1 VEKDV
6 HALHLLLLLGLL
18 VGLGLG
24 ALLADTDKAG
34 LGASVA
40 ELAVGV
46 LGGGVLGDL
55 LLGDNSLVVDGESG
69 VGEENVVAVADG
81 LDLLGAGLALLG
93 GLGVA
98 REEDEALLVGLQALN
113 VGLEGLLAEVL
124 ATGVDRDTDGARK
137 LAGDVGLLQLGE
149 GETTASTNATV
160 VLDGGAADDRAELVD
175 GLRSD
180 TGGLLLARVATA
192 GLLAGLELLCQDD
205 AIYTLQAPQL
215 SR

>member
-69 VGEENVVAVADG
+69 VGEENVVAVADS

-98 REEDEALLVGLQALN
+98 GEEDKALLVGLQALN
-113 VGLEGLLAEVL
+113 VGLEGLLGEVL
-124 ATGVDRDTDGARK
+124 ATGVDGDTDGARK
-137 LAGDVGLLQLGE
+137 LAGDVGLLQLSE
-149 GETTASTNATV
+149 GETTASTNTAI
-160 VLDGGAADDRAELVD
+160 VLDGGAANDGAELVD

-192 GLLAGLELLCQDD
+192 GLLAGL
-205 AIYTLQAPQL
+205 
-215 SR
+215 

>member
-1 VEKDV
+1 VED
-6 HALHLLLLLGLL
+6 
-18 VGLGLG
+18 
-24 ALLADTDKAG
+24 
-34 LGASVA
+34 
-40 ELAVGV
+40 
-46 LGGGVLGDL
+46 
-55 LLGDNSLVVDGESG
+55 
-69 VGEENVVAVADG
+69 VVAVADG

-98 REEDEALLVGLQALN
+98 GEEDEALLVGLQALN

>member
-1 VEKDV
+1 METDV

-24 ALLADTDKAG
+24 ALLADTNKAG
-34 LGASVA
+34 LGAGVA

-46 LGGGVLGDL
+46 LGGRVLGDL
-55 LLGDNSLVVDGESG
+55 GLGDNSLVVDGEG
-69 VGEENVVAVADG
+69 RVGEENVVAVADG

-113 VGLEGLLAEVL
+113 VGLEGLLGEVL
-124 ATGVDRDTDGARK
+124 ATGVDGDTDGARK

-160 VLDGGAADDRAELVD
+160 VLDGGAADDGAELVD

-192 GLLAGLELLCQDD
+192 GLLAGL
-205 AIYTLQAPQL
+205 
-215 SR
+215 